1 MDSDSIRAQLMVK
14 PNTKVS
20 LFHARKDVLPHFMT
34 GDLNLMLDWA
44 ENECDSVIFWKQA
57 QDDLCDIAAH
67 LEQQIKLTGRIWLVL
82 SGASK
87 VDIEHIQQEITE
99 YTNLWAGKVIAIGD
113 DEKALQFVRRKSAM
127 EDQNI

>member
-1 MDSDSIRAQLMVK
+1 MDDDSIRIKLMVR

-20 LFHARKDVLPHFMT
+20 LFHARKDVLPQFMT

-44 ENECDSVIFWKQA
+44 EDECDNIIYWKRD
-57 QDDLCDIAAH
+57 QDDLRDIAAH
-67 LEQQIKLTGRIWLVL
+67 LEQQIRLTGRIWLVL

-87 VDIEHIQQEITE
+87 ADIERIQQEIIE
-99 YTNLWAGKVIAIGD
+99 YTNLWAGKVVTIGD